1 LGRAV
6 VESGGDAQ
14 IAVRS
19 MQKALGPRGLGIWL
33 QAPDR
38 FWVEAFPEARSFV
51 RKLASR
57 HRYVCPL
64 WGADLHAVV
73 RDGNTALGQG
83 LYRTGA
89 FQESADVFGKL
100 MGEAAPS
107 LAVLRGLGLALAR
120 LGRYDQ
126 AFKHLRTA
134 HELEQP
140 RDRLTAGYLAL
151 CGAKGK
157 PAREEDKARNVAW
170 AIRVVAQFSAPGD
183 VEWAGLLNDIF
194 AEARALDMAV
204 APADQLYLCDHLMS
218 VSATDP
224 LAADA

>member
-1 LGRAV
+1 LDPPLYLGGLLLRLGQPKEAFRYLTEANRIDSNCPLVTLQLGRAV

-33 QAPDR
+33 QAPAG
-38 FWVEAFPEARSFV
+38 FWVAACPGARSCV

-107 LAVLRGLGLALAR
+107 LAVLRGLGLA
-120 LGRYDQ
+120 
-126 AFKHLRTA
+126 
-134 HELEQP
+134 
-140 RDRLTAGYLAL
+140 
-151 CGAKGK
+151 
-157 PAREEDKARNVAW
+157 
-170 AIRVVAQFSAPGD
+170 
-183 VEWAGLLNDIF
+183 
-194 AEARALDMAV
+194 
-204 APADQLYLCDHLMS
+204 
-218 VSATDP
+218 
-224 LAADA
+224 